1 MCLPGDA
8 VCFRRAKT
16 SFILKIN
23 YMKTIILVV
32 AATFAIGSLTFESCN
47 TTPKQ
52 VYNSNESVATSPG
65 TSEATSTGRTKSTA
79 TRAVDPLVNS
89 YLKLKNALVLDNSP
103 SAAAAGTYLAEEFAS
118 FDPSKL
124 SATQQSSFKDIA
136 DDAREMAEHIGK
148 SAGNLPHQRE
158 HFDMLSTDMVDL
170 VKLLG
175 PGQPLYVA
183 RCPMY
188 NDKKG
193 AIWLSEVK
201 EIKNPYMGNHMATCG
216 AITQELK

>member
-1 MCLPGDA
+1 
-8 VCFRRAKT
+8 
-16 SFILKIN
+16 
-23 YMKTIILVV
+23 MKIILLV
-32 AATFAIGSLTFESCN
+32 AAAFAMGSLTFQSCN
-47 TTPKQ
+47 TSPKQ
-52 VYNSNESVATSPG
+52 ANNNESAATSPTG
-65 TSEATSTGRTKSTA
+65 ASDTPSTGGSNSTA
-79 TRAVDPLVNS
+79 TRAVDPLVAS

-103 SAAAAGTYLAEEFAS
+103 SAAAAGTSLAQEFAS

-124 SATQQSSFKDIA
+124 SAAQQSSFKDIA

-148 SAGNLPHQRE
+148 SSGNLPHQRE

-175 PGQPLYVA
+175 PGQPLYVD

-201 EIKNPYMGNHMATCG
+201 EIKNPYMGTHMATCG
-216 AITQELK
+216 AVTQELK